1 MSDETLKGGCNCG
14 QVRYEIKPTSTKL
27 VVCHCTSC
35 QKQSASA
42 FGMAMIVPSD
52 DVELT
57 AGKLKKWTR
66 TADSGNLQDV
76 FFCENCGTR
85 IWHGNKENE
94 ASLKV
99 RVGALDT
106 PVDISQAVH
115 IWTASKLPGVVLPDG
130 VKSFPQ
136 NPG

>member
-1 MSDETLKGGCNCG
+1 MTQETLVGGCNCG
-14 QVRYEIKPTSTKL
+14 QVRYEIKPTTPKL

-42 FGMAMIVPSD
+42 FGMAMIVPSA

-57 AGKLKKWTR
+57 AGELKKWTR
-66 TADSGNLQDV
+66 TADSGNIQDT
-76 FFCENCGTR
+76 FFCGNCGTR
-85 IWHGNKENE
+85 IWHGDKDKEDM
-94 ASLKV
+94 LKV

-106 PVDISQAVH
+106 PVDISQAIH
-115 IWTASKLPGVVLPDG
+115 IWTDSKLPGVFLPEG

-136 NPG
+136 NPA